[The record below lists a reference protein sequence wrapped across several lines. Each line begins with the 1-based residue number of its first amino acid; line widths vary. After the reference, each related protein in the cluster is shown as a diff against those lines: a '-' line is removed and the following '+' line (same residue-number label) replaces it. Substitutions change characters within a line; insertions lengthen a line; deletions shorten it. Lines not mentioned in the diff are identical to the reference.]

1 MSYCPLSCSKY
12 GNMPSCEGSNCELAD
27 EAGNCLIAQALQCYV
42 QDKREERAARESIAK
57 GSMGLFGDL
66 FGEALHPKQYDSF
79 GSVKTSEPDTGI
91 GYCFL

>member
-42 QDKREERAARESIAK
+42 QDKRAERAARESIAK
-57 GSMGLFGDL
+57 GSMGLFGGL
-66 FGEALHPKQYDSF
+66 FGDALYPKQYDSF
-79 GSVKTSEPDTGI
+79 GSVKTSEPVTGV
-91 GYCFL
+91 GY

>member
-79 GSVKTSEPDTGI
+79 GSVKTSELATGV
-91 GYCFL
+91 GY

>member
-57 GSMGLFGDL
+57 GSMGLFGGL
-66 FGEALHPKQYDSF
+66 FGDALYPKQYDSF
-79 GSVKTSEPDTGI
+79 GSVKTSEPVTGV
-91 GYCFL
+91 GY

>member
-12 GNMPSCEGSNCELAD
+12 GNIPSCEGSNCELAD

-57 GSMGLFGDL
+57 GSMGLFGGL
-66 FGEALHPKQYDSF
+66 FGDALYPKQYDSF
-79 GSVKTSEPDTGI
+79 GSVKTSEPVTGV
-91 GYCFL
+91 GY

>member
-12 GNMPSCEGSNCELAD
+12 GNMPSCEGCNCELAD
-27 EAGNCLIAQALQCYV
+27 EAGNCLIKQALACYV

-66 FGEALHPKQYDSF
+66 FGEALYPKQYDSF
-79 GSVKTSEPDTGI
+79 GSVKTSVRATGV
-91 GYCFL
+91 GY

>member
-27 EAGNCLIAQALQCYV
+27 EAGNCLIAQALQWYV

-79 GSVKTSEPDTGI
+79 GSVKTSEPATGV
-91 GYCFL
+91 GY